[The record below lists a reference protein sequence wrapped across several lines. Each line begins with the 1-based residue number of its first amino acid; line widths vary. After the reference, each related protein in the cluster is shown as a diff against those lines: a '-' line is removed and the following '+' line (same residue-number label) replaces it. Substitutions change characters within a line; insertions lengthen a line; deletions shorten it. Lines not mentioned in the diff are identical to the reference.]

1 MRQMPKARS
10 GREQAQQYL
19 KIIQKRE
26 RDWNIGAM
34 TSDCHRKSII
44 FDQSETLTTMQF
56 DF

>member
-1 MRQMPKARS
+1 MRQMPKAHS
-10 GREQAQQYL
+10 GREQIQQYL

-34 TSDCHRKSII
+34 AFDCHRKSII